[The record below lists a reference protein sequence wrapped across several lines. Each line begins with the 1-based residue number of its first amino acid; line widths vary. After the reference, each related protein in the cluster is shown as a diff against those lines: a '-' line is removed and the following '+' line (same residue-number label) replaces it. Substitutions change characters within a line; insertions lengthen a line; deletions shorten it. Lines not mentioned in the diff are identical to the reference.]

1 MIIRRKTR
9 KIRLGSIYVGGDAD
23 ISIQSMCNTRT
34 EDIQSTVNQIKEL
47 VTAGCDIVRVAANT
61 EEAAEAIRDIKS
73 ELLGVP
79 LVADIH
85 FDYRLAIKSIKS
97 GADGIRINPGN
108 IGSNDR
114 VMEILNVASDYNVP
128 IRIGINS
135 GSLPESSDRSQSIVD
150 RMISVAK
157 SYIDLFL
164 SAKFENI
171 KVSLKSSNVME
182 TIEVY
187 ERFSEIYDFPLHLGI
202 TEAGTT
208 LSGAIKS
215 SIGIGILLYKGIGD
229 TIRVS
234 LSSDPVEEVEVAK
247 KILKYLGIRKGGVD
261 VISCPTCG
269 RANGD
274 VIGIAYELEKRV
286 RNIKRDIKVA
296 VMGCEVNGPGEAR
309 MADIGVAFGKYDA
322 LLFRNGKVLRK
333 ISKDEV
339 LEVLLEEIEK
349 M

>member
-1 MIIRRKTR
+1 LIIRRRTR
-9 KIRLGSIYVGGDAD
+9 LIRLGGVSIGGGAD

-34 EDIQSTVNQIKEL
+34 EDVSSTVNQIKGL
-47 VTAGCDIVRVAANT
+47 MTAGCDIVRVAANT
-61 EEAAEAIRDIKS
+61 EEAAEAIRGIKS
-73 ELLGVP
+73 EIANVP

-85 FDYRLAIKSIKS
+85 FDYRLAMKSIKN

-114 VMEILNVASDYNVP
+114 VREILNVASDYNVP

-135 GSLPESSDRSQSIVD
+135 GSLPKAADRSVGIVD
-150 RMISVAK
+150 SMLTVVR
-157 SYIDLFL
+157 SYIDLFT
-164 SAKFENI
+164 SSKFENI

-215 SIGIGILLYKGIGD
+215 SIGIGVLLYKGIGD

-261 VISCPTCG
+261 VISCPTCA
-269 RANGD
+269 RTNGD
-274 VIGIAYELEKRV
+274 VIGIAQELEKRV
-286 RNIKRDIKVA
+286 KNIKKDIKVA

-309 MADIGVAFGKYDA
+309 MADVGVAFGKYDA
-322 LLFRNGKVLRK
+322 LLFKNGNVLRK
-333 ISKDEV
+333 ISKEEV
-339 LEVLLEEIEK
+339 LDVLLAEIEK
-349 M
+349 I

>member
-34 EDIQSTVNQIKEL
+34 EDIQSTVNQIKGL
-47 VTAGCDIVRVAANT
+47 MTAGCDIVRVAANT

-108 IGSNDR
+108 IGSNNR

-150 RMISVAK
+150 RMLSVAK

-202 TEAGTT
+202 TEAGTA

-215 SIGIGILLYKGIGD
+215 SIGIGVLLYKGIGD

-269 RANGD
+269 RTNGD
-274 VIGIAYELEKRV
+274 VIGVAYELEKRV

-339 LEVLLEEIEK
+339 LDVLLEEIEK

>member
-1 MIIRRKTR
+1 MIIRRRTR
-9 KIRLGSIYVGGDAD
+9 LIRLGGVSIGGGAD

-34 EDIQSTVNQIKEL
+34 EDVSSTVNQIKGL
-47 VTAGCDIVRVAANT
+47 MTAGCDIVRVAANT
-61 EEAAEAIRDIKS
+61 EEAVEAIRGIKS
-73 ELLGVP
+73 EIANVP

-85 FDYRLAIKSIKS
+85 FDYRLAMKSIKN

-114 VMEILNVASDYNVP
+114 VREILNVASDYNVP

-135 GSLPESSDRSQSIVD
+135 GSLPKAADRSVGIVD
-150 RMISVAK
+150 SMLTVAR
-157 SYIDLFL
+157 SYIDLFT
-164 SAKFENI
+164 SSKFENI

-202 TEAGTT
+202 TEAGTI

-215 SIGIGILLYKGIGD
+215 SIGIGVLLYKGIGD

-247 KILKYLGIRKGGVD
+247 KILKYLGIREGGVD
-261 VISCPTCG
+261 VISCPTCA
-269 RANGD
+269 RTNGD
-274 VIGIAYELEKRV
+274 VIGIAQELEKRV
-286 RNIKRDIKVA
+286 KNIKKDIKVA

-309 MADIGVAFGKYDA
+309 MADVGVAFGKYDA
-322 LLFRNGKVLRK
+322 LLFKNGNVLRK
-333 ISKDEV
+333 ISKEEV
-339 LEVLLEEIEK
+339 LDVLLAEIEK
-349 M
+349 I

>member
-1 MIIRRKTR
+1 
-9 KIRLGSIYVGGDAD
+9 
-23 ISIQSMCNTRT
+23 MCNTRT

-215 SIGIGILLYKGIGD
+215 SIGIGVLLYKGIGD

-234 LSSDPVEEVEVAK
+234 LSSDPIEEVEVAK

-349 M
+349 I

>member
-1 MIIRRKTR
+1 
-9 KIRLGSIYVGGDAD
+9 
-23 ISIQSMCNTRT
+23 MCNTRT

-150 RMISVAK
+150 RMLSVAK

-208 LSGAIKS
+208 LLGAIKS
-215 SIGIGILLYKGIGD
+215 SIGIGVLLYKGIGD

-274 VIGIAYELEKRV
+274 VIGVAYELEKRV

-349 M
+349 I

>member
-1 MIIRRKTR
+1 LIIRRRTR
-9 KIRLGSIYVGGDAD
+9 LIRLGGVSIGGGAD

-34 EDIQSTVNQIKEL
+34 EDVSSTVNQIKGL
-47 VTAGCDIVRVAANT
+47 MTAGCDIVRVAANT
-61 EEAAEAIRDIKS
+61 EEAVEAIRGIKS
-73 ELLGVP
+73 EIANVP

-85 FDYRLAIKSIKS
+85 FDYRLAMKSIKN

-114 VMEILNVASDYNVP
+114 VREILNVASDYNVP

-135 GSLPESSDRSQSIVD
+135 GSLPKAADRSVGIVD
-150 RMISVAK
+150 SMLTVAR
-157 SYIDLFL
+157 SYIDLFT
-164 SAKFENI
+164 SSKFENI

-202 TEAGTT
+202 TEAGTI

-215 SIGIGILLYKGIGD
+215 SIGIGVLLYKGIGD

-247 KILKYLGIRKGGVD
+247 KILKYLGIREGGVD
-261 VISCPTCG
+261 VISCPTCA
-269 RANGD
+269 RTNGD
-274 VIGIAYELEKRV
+274 VIGIAQELEKRV
-286 RNIKRDIKVA
+286 KNIKKDIKVA

-309 MADIGVAFGKYDA
+309 MADVGVAFGKYDA
-322 LLFRNGKVLRK
+322 LLFKNGNVLRK
-333 ISKDEV
+333 ISKEEV
-339 LEVLLEEIEK
+339 LDVLLAEIEK
-349 M
+349 I

>member
-1 MIIRRKTR
+1 LIIRRKTR

-34 EDIQSTVNQIKEL
+34 EDIQSTVNQIKGL
-47 VTAGCDIVRVAANT
+47 MTAGCDIVRVAANT

-108 IGSNDR
+108 IGSNNR

-150 RMISVAK
+150 RMLSVAK

-202 TEAGTT
+202 TEAGTA

-215 SIGIGILLYKGIGD
+215 SIGIGVLLYKGIGD

-269 RANGD
+269 RTNGD
-274 VIGIAYELEKRV
+274 VIGVAYELEKRV

-339 LEVLLEEIEK
+339 LDVLLEEIEK

>member
-1 MIIRRKTR
+1 LIIRRKTR

>member
-34 EDIQSTVNQIKEL
+34 EDIQSTVNQIKGL
-47 VTAGCDIVRVAANT
+47 MTAGCDIVRVAANT

-114 VMEILNVASDYNVP
+114 VIEILNVASDYNVP

-150 RMISVAK
+150 RMLSVAK

-202 TEAGTT
+202 TEAGTA

-215 SIGIGILLYKGIGD
+215 SIGIGVLLYKGIGD

-274 VIGIAYELEKRV
+274 VIGVAYELEKRV

-339 LEVLLEEIEK
+339 LDVLLEEIEK
-349 M
+349 I

>member
-1 MIIRRKTR
+1 
-9 KIRLGSIYVGGDAD
+9 
-23 ISIQSMCNTRT
+23 MCNTRT

-108 IGSNDR
+108 IGSNNR

-150 RMISVAK
+150 RMLSVAK

-202 TEAGTT
+202 TEAGTA

-215 SIGIGILLYKGIGD
+215 SIGIGVLLYKGIGD

-269 RANGD
+269 RTNGD
-274 VIGIAYELEKRV
+274 VIGVAYELEKRV

-339 LEVLLEEIEK
+339 LDVLLEEIEK

>member
-34 EDIQSTVNQIKEL
+34 EDIQSTVNQIKGL
-47 VTAGCDIVRVAANT
+47 MTAGCDIVRVAANT

-215 SIGIGILLYKGIGD
+215 SIGIGVLLYKGIGD